1 VRKFNRSEALQIVK
15 RAAIERKRRSL
26 LKAAAKL
33 AALLP
38 PDARAEF
45 SREMEKQAFFI
56 TGPMLLAGFLKALP
70 ILLSTAAGAAG
81 AYYASRSTPQEA
93 RAQVTEEMKDVKK
106 KVQEQ
111 VAEHMK
117 TMRPRVFMATP
128 RAPQPKAPT
137 AAPKMP
143 TAERPMSQLEDI
155 FRSPAEKG
163 MQRELTSPS
172 YQRSPLWGGRLGSL
186 VGPQKDLPWGLST
199 GPIGGQP
206 VDIPWG
212 PSTGPIGG
220 QPVENPYKLSGT
232 SQGMTKEARLGAILK
247 LLKTLRHAAGR
258 AGRATAGA
266 VGTAAAGAKYGLG
279 KVLEKMPG
287 QAVKG
292 WGKGMVSGASPYFG
306 GPIPSTWKL
315 GPGATTGPLARSYI
329 RQQLGKKVI
338 TAPLR
343 FAARSVYNPS
353 TVGFYYFPFGG
364 LKLGTSALRRMMGG
378 EEVPEGY
385 TEEELQQAAQLQSL
399 LDAHSQGYRPLR
411 YRSPYRMELPGFDIT
426 EIPMGASYEPHASA
440 GEAGMPEVQGPGQ
453 EVGVDDKGGRGA
465 R

>member
-1 VRKFNRSEALQIVK
+1 MLKFNSVEALQIVK
-15 RAAIERKRRSL
+15 RAAMERKRRSL

-45 SREMEKQAFFI
+45 NRQMEKQAFFI
-56 TGPMLLAGFLKALP
+56 TGPMLLAGFLKVLP
-70 ILLSTAAGAAG
+70 YLLSTAAGAAG

-128 RAPQPKAPT
+128 RATQPKAPT

-172 YQRSPLWGGRLGSL
+172 YQYSPFLGGRSGSL
-186 VGPQKDLPWGLST
+186 AGPQEDLPWGLST

-212 PSTGPIGG
+212 LSTGPIGG
-220 QPVENPYKLSGT
+220 QPIENPYKLSGT

-247 LLKTLRHAAGR
+247 LLKTLRHFAGR
-258 AGRATAGA
+258 AGRATLGA
-266 VGTAAAGAKYGLG
+266 VGTAAAGTKYGLG

-292 WGKGMVSGASPYFG
+292 WGKGMVAGASPYFNA
-306 GPIPSTWKL
+306 PIPITWKL
-315 GPGATTGPLARSYI
+315 GPGATTGSLARSYI
-329 RQQLGKKVI
+329 RQQLGKKVLI
-338 TAPLR
+338 NPLKL
-343 FAARSVYNPS
+343 AAKQVYHPS
-353 TVGFYYFPFGG
+353 TVGFYMLPFGG
-364 LKLGTSALRRMMGG
+364 LNLGTSALRRITGG

-385 TEEELQQAAQLQSL
+385 TEEEMQQAAQLQSL
-399 LDAHSQGYRPLR
+399 LDAHSRGYRPLR
-411 YRSPYRMELPGFDIT
+411 YPPYRMELPGFDIT
-426 EIPMGASYEPHASA
+426 EIPMGASYEPYASA
-440 GEAGMPEVQGPGQ
+440 GKAGMPEVQEPG
-453 EVGVDDKGGRGA
+453 
-465 R
+465 